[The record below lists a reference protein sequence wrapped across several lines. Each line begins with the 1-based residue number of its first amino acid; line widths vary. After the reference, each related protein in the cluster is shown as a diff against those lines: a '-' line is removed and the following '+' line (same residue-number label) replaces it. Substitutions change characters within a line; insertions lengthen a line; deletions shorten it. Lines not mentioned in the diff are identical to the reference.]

1 MADSTVGGEP
11 TLASFSDPRRLQLFM
26 KRLLGDVHALERMIA
41 AGALDTRS
49 RRIGAEQELCLV
61 DGSWRP
67 ASRAEDV
74 LARLSPERFTPEIG
88 RFNVEFNLEPFPFGG
103 DCLSRLHAAL
113 EQNLDQVRAVA
124 AEFGLEVVMTGIL
137 PTLRKSD
144 LGLHNMMPKTRY
156 HALNEAMRRL
166 RGGTFDLRLTGTDE
180 LIIKHDSVMM
190 EACNTS
196 FQVHFQ
202 VAPED
207 FPRFYNIAQV
217 VTAPV
222 LAAAANS
229 PFLFGR
235 RLWKETRIALFQQA
249 VDTRPTGDHVLDRSA
264 RVSFGDDWVRESVV
278 EIYHEDITRFRVVLG
293 VDVEEDS
300 LQTLEDGGIPQL
312 KALQLHNST
321 VYRWNRPCYGI
332 LDGHPNLRIENR
344 ALPAGPTPVDEVA
357 NAAFWFGLVSGMV
370 ESVHDVSTVM
380 TFDQAKSNF
389 LAAARQ
395 GLEAQF
401 EWVGGEIIPASVL
414 IREELLPLARGGL
427 LAAGVDSDDVDRY
440 LGVVD
445 QRVARRRTGASWLLD
460 SHANM
465 VRSGAKGSEAMS
477 ALVAAMV
484 DRQTGG
490 APVHEW
496 PAATVAD
503 AGHWRHSYLRVEQ
516 YMTTEIFTV
525 HEDEVIDLVANVMDW
540 KHIRHVPVEDGEG
553 RLVGLVSY
561 RSLLRL
567 LARDLPHGSHGPIP
581 VKDVMARNVVTI
593 PPDTETLDAIALMR
607 AKRVAC
613 LPVVEDGRLV
623 GILSERDFL
632 RVAGELLVTA
642 LAREDE
648 PS

>member
-1 MADSTVGGEP
+1 MTESKPGGEP
-11 TLASFSDPRRLQLFM
+11 SLESFSDPKRLQLFM
-26 KRLLGDVHALERMIA
+26 KRLLGDVHALEKMIA
-41 AGALDTRS
+41 DGAFESRV

-61 DGSWRP
+61 DHSWRP
-67 ASRAEDV
+67 ASRAEAV
-74 LARLSPERFTPEIG
+74 LGRLDPGRFTPEIG
-88 RFNVEFNLEPFPFGG
+88 KFNVEFNLEPFAFGG
-103 DCLSRLHAAL
+103 DCLSRLHEAL
-113 EQNLDQVRAVA
+113 DVHLMEVRQAA
-124 AEFGLEVVMTGIL
+124 AEEGLEVLMTGIL

-144 LGLHNMMPKTRY
+144 LGLHNMMPYSRY
-156 HALNEAMRRL
+156 AALNEALKRL

-180 LIIKHDSVMM
+180 LIVKHDSVMM

-235 RLWKETRIALFQQA
+235 RLWRETRIALFQQA
-249 VDTRPTGDHVLDRSA
+249 VDTRPAGDHVLDRSA
-264 RVSFGDDWVRESVV
+264 RVSFGDDWVRGSVV

-300 LQTLEDGGIPQL
+300 LQTLEDGGVPKL

-332 LDGHPNLRIENR
+332 LDGRPTMRIENR
-344 ALPAGPTPVDEVA
+344 ALPAGPTVYDEVA

-370 ESVHDVSTVM
+370 ESVRDVTAVLS
-380 TFDQAKSNF
+380 FDSAKSNF

-401 EWVGGEIIPASVL
+401 QWVNDRVVPAADL
-414 IREELLPLARGGL
+414 IREQLIPLAREGL
-427 LAAGVDSDDVDRY
+427 EAAGVDRNDVARY
-440 LGVVD
+440 LGVIE

-460 SHANM
+460 SNANM
-465 VRSGAKGSEAMS
+465 MRAGAKPTEAMS

-484 DRQTGG
+484 DRQLGG

-496 PAATVAD
+496 AAATVAD

-516 YMTTEIFTV
+516 YMTTELFTV
-525 HEDEVIDLVANVMDW
+525 HENEVIDLVANVMDW

-561 RSLLRL
+561 RTLLRL
-567 LARDLPHGSHGPIP
+567 LARDLPHGQHGPIP
-581 VKDVMARNVVTI
+581 VKDVMTRTVVTI
-593 PPDTETLDAIALMR
+593 SPDTETLDAIALMR

-632 RVAGELLVTA
+632 RVAGELLVSA
-642 LAREDE
+642 LAAEE
-648 PS
+648 GSE